1 MPTFPKY
8 ESYKD
13 SGVEWLGDIPSHWNV
28 SRLKH
33 SIKSAANGIWGSDVN
48 EDDESDGI
56 VCIRVADFSRQNL
69 RVSLEKLTRR
79 KVSDSEFQSRQ
90 LIPGDLLLEKSG
102 GGDKQLVGQVVLF
115 GHDIPAVC
123 SNFLA
128 RLRVADNFD
137 SSFLN
142 YVHASLY
149 SLRIN
154 YKHIKQTTG
163 IQNLDGNSYL
173 SELFAHP
180 DLAEQKR
187 IVEFLDRTTTEC
199 DRAISQKQRL
209 IELLQEQ
216 KAILINQAV
225 TKGLNPNVPM
235 RDSGIEWIGEIPK
248 HWELKRA
255 KHLFKR
261 IIDTEHKTAPSFENG
276 EYLIVRTSNVKNGEL
291 RFEDALYTDRKHYL
305 DWTRRATPEAGDIL
319 FTREAPAGE
328 ACILPSGVTALIGQ
342 RMVLMKV
349 NPDILDADF
358 AVFSIYGGAA
368 KQYITDLSV
377 GSTVAH
383 FNMSDI
389 KNIPFLIPGLSE
401 QHQISQYL
409 KTITTDFNDAVSKE
423 NQGIALLHEF
433 KSSLIANSVTGKI
446 KV

>member
-1 MPTFPKY
+1 M
-8 ESYKD
+8 
-13 SGVEWLGDIPSHWNV
+13 
-28 SRLKH
+28 
-33 SIKSAANGIWGSDVN
+33 
-48 EDDESDGI
+48 
-56 VCIRVADFSRQNL
+56 
-69 RVSLEKLTRR
+69 TRR

-163 IQNLDGNSYL
+163 IHNLDGNSYL
-173 SELFAHP
+173 SKLFAHP

-235 RDSGIEWIGEIPK
+235 RDSAIEWIGEIPK
-248 HWELKRA
+248 HWQIKRVKHITRKIIDGAHLTPTYVEDGIPFLRVTDISAGNKTINLDEVKRIPFKEHIELSKRA
-255 KHLFKR
+255 KAER
-261 IIDTEHKTAPSFENG
+261 
-276 EYLIVRTSNVKNGEL
+276 
-291 RFEDALYTDRKHYL
+291 
-305 DWTRRATPEAGDIL
+305 GDIL
-319 FTREAPAGE
+319 LSKNGT
-328 ACILPSGVTALIGQ
+328 IGVTKVVDWAFEFSFFVSLCLI
-342 RMVLMKV
+342 KSKSE
-349 NPDILDADF
+349 LDTR
-358 AVFSIYGGAA
+358 I
-368 KQYITDLSV
+368 
-377 GSTVAH
+377 
-383 FNMSDI
+383 
-389 KNIPFLIPGLSE
+389 FLPL
-401 QHQISQYL
+401 
-409 KTITTDFNDAVSKE
+409 F
-423 NQGIALLHEF
+423 
-433 KSSLIANSVTGKI
+433 
-446 KV
+446 